1 MVDFGPFWPKRR
13 NRTFMIK
20 PSAIVNSDNAN
31 EFLARPLKLKTLVT
45 RSVAKLFNE
54 GRYDDNLDTLENIPN
69 SLKSDIFTRIKR
81 SNENFHSRN
90 MAKERVFKAWLIFF
104 CGSDLVLDEFLGDHW
119 SRLVFSHVVKC
130 MSKMAALKTLTLSS
144 REVNQERLC
153 FLFEITESKWKPE
166 LSIFLINLPNL
177 THVTVNDF
185 CDDDTVSMIG
195 KHCQHLCY
203 LRVSLGPE
211 SFSEQQLSDDGF
223 SDLIQA
229 QLTRGPTLRELDI
242 ADCFTSAVT
251 AKTILNFAKLQSVV
265 KLHVMWSHFI
275 WMDLSIRFLGSD
287 FVQNQEVKLLT
298 VKFGYDSF
306 ENSKYFSTDQ
316 GAIKFVARVFPSLEE
331 LRFLNFCELETQ
343 EEIDNLRDTFGDKV
357 KTVSIKKCKNLRVIQ
372 QMIPNVVK
380 MELGILMC
388 PEVLNVR
395 FDKLVELSIHK
406 DMFAIEFQFIHD
418 MLACC
423 TQIRTFKVFSLK
435 MANYNEDTLI
445 QLFTDKKH
453 LQKLQVLSLNFRTSS
468 PLSSHLIHFL
478 ITTCPFLENIDNLL
492 SWNLDNLDLDLL
504 KRYGKSVMFARKSHW
519 SLPWKTEDGNLHDIE
534 SGPGGGQ
541 GNVGDLFDN
550 R

>member
-1 MVDFGPFWPKRR
+1 
-13 NRTFMIK
+13 MIK
-20 PSAIVNSDNAN
+20 PSAILNSDNVN
-31 EFLARPLKLKTLVT
+31 EFVARPLKLKTLVT
-45 RSVAKLFNE
+45 RSVAKLFEE
-54 GRYDDNLDTLENIPN
+54 GRYDDNLDTLENIPS
-69 SLKSDIFTRIKR
+69 SLKMDIFSRIK
-81 SNENFHSRN
+81 SCNESFHSRN
-90 MAKERVFKAWLIFF
+90 MAKEKVFKAWLIFF
-104 CGSDLVLDEFLGDHW
+104 AGSDLGLEEFLGDHW
-119 SRLVFSHVVKC
+119 SRLVFNHIVKC
-130 MSKMAALKTLTLSS
+130 MNMMTAIKTLTLTS

-166 LSIFLINLPNL
+166 LGIFLTHLPNL

-195 KHCQHLCY
+195 KHCDHLSY

-229 QLTRGPTLRELDI
+229 QLARGPTLREVDI

-275 WMDLSIRFLGSD
+275 WLDLSIRFLGKD
-287 FVQNQEVKLLT
+287 FVQNHAVKLLT
-298 VKFGYDSF
+298 VKFGYDSL
-306 ENSKYFSTDQ
+306 ENSRYFSADQ
-316 GAIKFVARVFPSLEE
+316 GAINFLSRVFPALEG
-331 LRFLNFCELETQ
+331 LRFLNFSELETQ
-343 EEIDNLRDTFGDKV
+343 EEIDNLKNTFGDKV
-357 KTVSIKKCKNLRVIQ
+357 KTVSIKKCKNLWVIQ
-372 QMIPNVVK
+372 QMIPNVEK

-395 FDKLVELSIHK
+395 FEKLVDLSIHK

-423 TQIRTFKVFSLK
+423 TQIRVFKVFSLK
-435 MANYNEDTLI
+435 MANYNEETLI
-445 QLFTDKKH
+445 QLFTEKKH
-453 LQKLQVLSLNFRTSS
+453 LQELQVFSLNFRTSC
-468 PLSSHLIHFL
+468 PISSHLIHFL
-478 ITTCPFLENIDNLL
+478 IATCPHLEKIDNLL
-492 SWNLDNLDLDLL
+492 SWNLDNLDLNRL
-504 KRYGKSVMFARKSHW
+504 KSYGKSVMFARKSHW

-534 SGPGGGQ
+534 SGSGGGH
-541 GNVGDLFDN
+541 GNMGDMFDN